1 MRVLVVGAAGHLG
14 SAVARYFAPSADVT
28 ATTRADLDVRDHR
41 AVEATV
47 TRVAPDVVINCSA
60 YTDVDRA
67 EDEPAEALE
76 VNAFAV
82 KRLAATARAA
92 GAAFVHYSTDFVFD
106 GTADRPYTEED
117 EPNPRST
124 YACSK
129 LIGEW
134 FAREAGRHYVLR
146 VESVFG
152 SLAPSSSPRRT
163 SVDRILDAILEG
175 REARVF
181 VDRTVSPSYSADV
194 ARATQALLERRAPDG
209 LYHCVSSGSCTW
221 EALAR
226 RGGPAAEHRAAPGS
240 GPDGGRRAAGRAPAL
255 LRPRER
261 QAGRGGRDHAELAGR
276 ARAVPAGTSRAG
288 RPSLTAPLGEPY
300 NSRSRATTPTRQE
313 AHVEARHHHRN
324 HRPGRVVSRRAAAR
338 EGLRGHRRR
347 PALERAE
354 PVAHRAPARPHH
366 APAGRPAR
374 PAVADRG
381 HRRRPPGTSS
391 TTWRRCRSCR
401 RRGTS
406 RC

>member
-1 MRVLVVGAAGHLG
+1 MRILVVGAAGHLG
-14 SAVARYFAPSADVT
+14 SAVVRHFAASADVT
-28 ATTRADLDVRDHR
+28 ATTRRDLDVRDR
-41 AVEATV
+41 GAVQATV
-47 TRVAPDVVINCSA
+47 RRVSPDVVINCSA

-67 EDEPAEALE
+67 EDEPLEALE

-82 KRLAATARAA
+82 KRLAAAARAA
-92 GAAFVHYSTDFVFD
+92 RAAFVHYSTDFVFD

-194 ARATQALLERRAPDG
+194 ARATQGLLERQAPDG
-209 LYHCVSSGSCTW
+209 LYHCVSSGSCSW

-226 RGGPAAEHRAAPGS
+226 EAARQLNLEPRLALGRMVDAGLRAERPVYCALANSRLARAGVLMPTWQDALARYLRDRVAPAA
-240 GPDGGRRAAGRAPAL
+240 
-255 LRPRER
+255 RP
-261 QAGRGGRDHAELAGR
+261 
-276 ARAVPAGTSRAG
+276 
-288 RPSLTAPLGEPY
+288 
-300 NSRSRATTPTRQE
+300 
-313 AHVEARHHHRN
+313 
-324 HRPGRVVSRRAAAR
+324 
-338 EGLRGHRRR
+338 
-347 PALERAE
+347 
-354 PVAHRAPARPHH
+354 
-366 APAGRPAR
+366 
-374 PAVADRG
+374 
-381 HRRRPPGTSS
+381 
-391 TTWRRCRSCR
+391 
-401 RRGTS
+401 
-406 RC
+406 

>member
-1 MRVLVVGAAGHLG
+1 MRILVVGAAGHLG
-14 SAVARYFAPSADVT
+14 SAIVRHVAAFADVT

-47 TRVAPDVVINCSA
+47 TRVSPDVVINCSA

-82 KRLAATARAA
+82 KRLAAAARAA

-152 SLAPSSSPRRT
+152 SLALASSPRRT

-194 ARATQALLERRAPDG
+194 ARATLELLERRAPDG

-226 RGGPAAEHRAAPGS
+226 EAARQLNIEPRLAPVRMADARLRAE
-240 GPDGGRRAAGRAPAL
+240 
-255 LRPRER
+255 RPRYCALANAR
-261 QAGRGGRDHAELAGR
+261 LVGAGVAMPSWQDALARYLRDRVG
-276 ARAVPAGTSRAG
+276 P
-288 RPSLTAPLGEPY
+288 TACP
-300 NSRSRATTPTRQE
+300 
-313 AHVEARHHHRN
+313 
-324 HRPGRVVSRRAAAR
+324 
-338 EGLRGHRRR
+338 
-347 PALERAE
+347 
-354 PVAHRAPARPHH
+354 
-366 APAGRPAR
+366 
-374 PAVADRG
+374 
-381 HRRRPPGTSS
+381 
-391 TTWRRCRSCR
+391 
-401 RRGTS
+401 
-406 RC
+406 

>member
-1 MRVLVVGAAGHLG
+1 MRVLVVGASGHLG
-14 SAVARYFAPSADVT
+14 SAVTEYMKASADVT
-28 ATTRADLDVRDHR
+28 ATTRADLDVREHR

-47 TRVAPDVVINCSA
+47 KRVSPDVVINCSA

-67 EDEPAEALE
+67 EDEPAEAFE

-82 KRLAATARAA
+82 KRLAAAARAA

-106 GTADRPYTEED
+106 GTADRPYAEED

-194 ARATQALLERRAPDG
+194 ARATWDLLERRAPGG

-226 RGGPAAEHRAAPGS
+226 EAARQLNVEPRLDPVRMADARLRA
-240 GPDGGRRAAGRAPAL
+240 D
-255 LRPRER
+255 RPRYC
-261 QAGRGGRDHAELAGR
+261 ALANGRLAGAGVVMPSWQDAL
-276 ARAVPAGTSRAG
+276 ARYLRDRV
-288 RPSLTAPLGEPY
+288 AP
-300 NSRSRATTPTRQE
+300 T
-313 AHVEARHHHRN
+313 
-324 HRPGRVVSRRAAAR
+324 
-338 EGLRGHRRR
+338 
-347 PALERAE
+347 
-354 PVAHRAPARPHH
+354 ARP
-366 APAGRPAR
+366 
-374 PAVADRG
+374 
-381 HRRRPPGTSS
+381 
-391 TTWRRCRSCR
+391 
-401 RRGTS
+401 
-406 RC
+406 

>member
-1 MRVLVVGAAGHLG
+1 MRVLIVGAAGHLG
-14 SAVARYFAPSADVT
+14 SAVARHLAASADVT

-47 TRVAPDVVINCSA
+47 MRVGPDVVINCSA

-82 KRLAATARAA
+82 KRLAAAAQRA
-92 GAAFVHYSTDFVFD
+92 GAVFVHYSTDFVFD
-106 GTADRPYTEED
+106 GTSDRPYTEED

-129 LIGEW
+129 LVGEW
-134 FAREAGRHYVLR
+134 FAREADGHYVLR

-194 ARATQALLERRAPDG
+194 AAATQALLERRAPVG

-226 RGGPAAEHRAAPGS
+226 EAARQLKIEPRLAPVRMAEARLRAE
-240 GPDGGRRAAGRAPAL
+240 
-255 LRPRER
+255 RPRYCALANAR
-261 QAGRGGRDHAELAGR
+261 LAGVGIAMPTWQDAL
-276 ARAVPAGTSRAG
+276 ARYLRDRVGPTV
-288 RPSLTAPLGEPY
+288 RP
-300 NSRSRATTPTRQE
+300 
-313 AHVEARHHHRN
+313 
-324 HRPGRVVSRRAAAR
+324 
-338 EGLRGHRRR
+338 
-347 PALERAE
+347 
-354 PVAHRAPARPHH
+354 
-366 APAGRPAR
+366 
-374 PAVADRG
+374 
-381 HRRRPPGTSS
+381 
-391 TTWRRCRSCR
+391 
-401 RRGTS
+401 
-406 RC
+406 

>member
-1 MRVLVVGAAGHLG
+1 MRILVVGAAGHLG
-14 SAVARYFAPSADVT
+14 SAIVRHVAAFADVT

-47 TRVAPDVVINCSA
+47 KRAGPDVVINCSA

-67 EDEPAEALE
+67 EDEPDEALE

-82 KRLAATARAA
+82 KRLATAAHAA
-92 GAAFVHYSTDFVFD
+92 GAVFVHYSTDFVFD

-194 ARATQALLERRAPDG
+194 ARATLELLERRAPDG

-226 RGGPAAEHRAAPGS
+226 E
-240 GPDGGRRAAGRAPAL
+240 
-255 LRPRER
+255 
-261 QAGRGGRDHAELAGR
+261 
-276 ARAVPAGTSRAG
+276 
-288 RPSLTAPLGEPY
+288 
-300 NSRSRATTPTRQE
+300 
-313 AHVEARHHHRN
+313 
-324 HRPGRVVSRRAAAR
+324 AAR
-338 EGLRGHRRR
+338 ELNIEPRLAPVRMADAR
-347 PALERAE
+347 LRAE
-354 PVAHRAPARPHH
+354 RPRYCALANARLAGAGVAMPSWQDALARYLRDRVGPTARP
-366 APAGRPAR
+366 
-374 PAVADRG
+374 
-381 HRRRPPGTSS
+381 
-391 TTWRRCRSCR
+391 
-401 RRGTS
+401 
-406 RC
+406 

>member
-1 MRVLVVGAAGHLG
+1 MRILVVGAAGHLG
-14 SAVARYFAPSADVT
+14 SAVAHHLAPSADVT

-47 TRVAPDVVINCSA
+47 TRVSPDVVINCSA

-67 EDEPAEALE
+67 EDEPNEALE

-82 KRLAATARAA
+82 KGLAVAARAI

-106 GTADRPYTEED
+106 GTADRPYTEDD
-117 EPNPRST
+117 EPNPRSA

-194 ARATQALLERRAPDG
+194 ARATRELLERRAPEG

-226 RGGPAAEHRAAPGS
+226 EAARQLNVEPRLAPVRMADARLRA
-240 GPDGGRRAAGRAPAL
+240 D
-255 LRPRER
+255 RPRYC
-261 QAGRGGRDHAELAGR
+261 ALANTKLAGVGVAMPSWQDAL
-276 ARAVPAGTSRAG
+276 ARY
-288 RPSLTAPLGEPY
+288 L
-300 NSRSRATTPTRQE
+300 
-313 AHVEARHHHRN
+313 
-324 HRPGRVVSRRAAAR
+324 R
-338 EGLRGHRRR
+338 ERD
-347 PALERAE
+347 A
-354 PVAHRAPARPHH
+354 PVARP
-366 APAGRPAR
+366 
-374 PAVADRG
+374 
-381 HRRRPPGTSS
+381 
-391 TTWRRCRSCR
+391 
-401 RRGTS
+401 
-406 RC
+406 